1 MSLLSS
7 VDAYCERT
15 DAGLWSEPVNAATNA
30 AFVVAGVL
38 LWHVIARLRASG
50 ASVPSSVRSLPWLLC
65 LIGLGS
71 FLFHT
76 LATVWAGL
84 ADTLSILLFACVFL
98 YAFLR
103 HVAGV
108 GTWIALMGAALFTLA
123 SYSTPGVL
131 PAGLLNQSGAYVPYI
146 AALAAIALFLRVR
159 ARPAWRVFLLGI
171 LVFCASLALRTV
183 DLQVCSAFPLGTHF
197 LWHLLNAGVLL
208 LLSRE
213 LVRETCAPAGV
224 NSN

>member
-15 DAGLWSEPVNAATNA
+15 DAGFWSEPVNAATNA

-123 SYSTPGVL
+123 SYFTPGVL
-131 PAGLLNQSGAYVPYI
+131 PAGLLNQSGAYCPVHRRPGGDRPVPARQG
-146 AALAAIALFLRVR
+146 AAGLAGVPARHSGVLRL
-159 ARPAWRVFLLGI
+159 ARPAHRRPAGLLG
-171 LVFCASLALRTV
+171 LPAGHPLSLAPVERGRPAAAV
-183 DLQVCSAFPLGTHF
+183 
-197 LWHLLNAGVLL
+197 
-208 LLSRE
+208 SR
-213 LVRETCAPAGV
+213 VGP
-224 NSN
+224 